1 MEETMNKLGRGMYFC
16 FIAMTVLVCGAW
28 AGGFRV
34 QAAVSEKEQ
43 IKAEVKKKL
52 SGKDVINKVYYLDYD
67 KNGRKEAFLL
77 TGVSAKNS
85 DYEEGLPN
93 TLWFGYCSG
102 DKVKIKVIARN
113 VVLSAHTLKLKSE
126 TFFCAGRYVT
136 TSYPENMYQVKGNS
150 VKKIFQGSSIAKDR
164 GNTFTSVHSTYD
176 NNTDGSGHTEKPY
189 YYYYKN
195 GRVYQYKAKK
205 ISLKKLKKYKGASQY
220 LKQIKKTG
228 YQVTSVLYRSNG
240 LIHLNIKSRGSCEN
254 VTLKVKG
261 KNVSLVV
268 INKKG
273 RDIINKSSYGGI
285 YKKVL

>member
-52 SGKDVINKVYYLDYD
+52 SEKDVINKVYYLDYD

-77 TGVSAKNS
+77 TGVPA
-85 DYEEGLPN
+85 
-93 TLWFGYCSG
+93 
-102 DKVKIKVIARN
+102 IKVIARN

-205 ISLKKLKKYKGASQY
+205 ISLKKLKKYKGASRY

-240 LIHLNIKSRGSCEN
+240 LIHLNIKGRGSCEN